1 MGLFPF
7 EPQVSTCCSRAGAG
21 FRGTRSPSR
30 RPLAAPQRARS
41 GRVTDVVGE
50 RAARFHSQR
59 APSSPGVGAPGKA
72 GWRSPGWRPSPA
84 PEKGHLGLSR
94 SCPQAIS
101 LGGHRQAPRKHLR
114 DDCVSTGRGR
124 ELRARGT
131 PQVSVCVSRWG
142 LGRGAAGQTDKLPRA
157 PPPGGTSGGPSGSR
171 GRQRR
176 VLPFNTL
183 GSVWRA
189 FARGHSE
196 YRKLPILYEKYD

>member
-72 GWRSPGWRPSPA
+72 GGVLRGGVRP
-84 PEKGHLGLSR
+84 L
-94 SCPQAIS
+94 
-101 LGGHRQAPRKHLR
+101 HRK
-114 DDCVSTGRGR
+114 
-124 ELRARGT
+124 RGT
-131 PQVSVCVSRWG
+131 S
-142 LGRGAAGQTDKLPRA
+142 AF
-157 PPPGGTSGGPSGSR
+157 PGHVL
-171 GRQRR
+171 RR
-176 VLPFNTL
+176 
-183 GSVWRA
+183 
-189 FARGHSE
+189 
-196 YRKLPILYEKYD
+196 